1 MLSNLILFSTCI
13 SFKLIFYSSSEIVT
27 QILQQDGIA
36 GLFKGWWG
44 QVVALGCSNFVYFY
58 AYNLLK
64 VMIQVRT
71 KRKINPIMNLS
82 VGAVAGV
89 INVLAT
95 TPLWMVSTQLAV
107 QAKNK
112 AGPRS
117 SKPYLGMVD
126 GLTRCYQSEGVTG
139 LWKGEYLSEGAARE
153 WSTFS

>member
-1 MLSNLILFSTCI
+1 
-13 SFKLIFYSSSEIVT
+13 
-27 QILQQDGIA
+27 
-36 GLFKGWWG
+36 
-44 QVVALGCSNFVYFY
+44 
-58 AYNLLK
+58 
-64 VMIQVRT
+64 MIQVRT

-107 QAKNK
+107 QAKKK

-117 SKPYLGMVD
+117 SKPYLGVID

-139 LWKGEYLSEGAARE
+139 LWKGVGPNLMLVRFKIEK
-153 WSTFS
+153 